1 MKNNFVI
8 LLISLSLYSCKS
20 DSLSPENPNY
30 ADKFAKIQ
38 NHLDSSWSDYAKKN
52 KIPDSCGIGCYI
64 SIKGVNHFF
73 KTISKN
79 TINENYHF
87 RIASNTKM
95 FTAAAI
101 MLLHQNGKLNI
112 NDIIS
117 QKMPNSSETYLPD
130 ITDFNIPYKN
140 RITIKQLMQHRSGVY
155 DLANDPIPNNIQQPY
170 HGQFY
175 SDYQMLKF
183 GIDYQ
188 FSIDELIKVVSD
200 CKIYYDEPG
209 VAFHYSNTGYQVLA
223 KIIERVSGKNYTDF
237 INTEIIQKNGLSQ
250 TSAPWIS
257 TDYLLPE
264 PYANGY
270 VIIPSGCYNVTK
282 YNMSFNIAEGNIIA
296 SFSDMNK
303 WIKLLLT
310 GEAGISKENISLM
323 KDYSDNPVDMFGLG
337 IEYRDGIGFGHTGS
351 QKGYSSKVFYNPEL
365 DLSATF
371 LCNFWNYSD
380 GANTY
385 REQQNFTQD
394 LLKSF
399 INILKY

>member
-1 MKNNFVI
+1 MKNIFVI
-8 LLISLSLYSCKS
+8 LLISFLFYSCKS
-20 DSLSPENPNY
+20 ESLIPGNLNY
-30 ADKFAKIQ
+30 AGKFTKIQ
-38 NHLDSSWSDYAKKN
+38 NLLDSTWSVYANKN
-52 KIPDSCGIGCYI
+52 KISDSCGISCYI

-117 QKMPNSSETYLPD
+117 QKMPNSTEPYLPD
-130 ITDFNIPYKN
+130 IADFSIPFKN
-140 RITIKQLMQHRSGVY
+140 RITIKQLLLHRAGVY
-155 DLANDPIPNNIQQPY
+155 DLANDSIPDNVQQLY
-170 HGQFY
+170 HGVYY

-200 CKIYYDEPG
+200 CKIYYHEPG
-209 VAFHYSNTGYQVLA
+209 LEFHYSNTGYQVLA
-223 KIIERVSGKNYTDF
+223 KIIERVSGKSYTDF
-237 INTEIIQKNGLSQ
+237 VNSELLQKNGLSL
-250 TSAPWIS
+250 TSTPWIS
-257 TDYLLPE
+257 TDNMLPA
-264 PYANGY
+264 PYTKGY
-270 VIIPSGCYNVTK
+270 VIIPQGCFNTSK
-282 YNMSFNIAEGNIIA
+282 YNMSFNIAEGNII
-296 SFSDMNK
+296 STFSDMNK

-310 GEAGISKENISLM
+310 GEAGISKENITLM
-323 KDYSDNPVDMFGLG
+323 KDYSENPVDMFGLG
-337 IEYRDGIGFGHTGS
+337 IEYRDGIGYGHTGS

-371 LCNFWNYSD
+371 LCNFWNYMN
-380 GANTY
+380 GANSY
-385 REQQNFTQD
+385 REQQNVTQN
-394 LLKSF
+394 LLKCF
-399 INILKY
+399 INILK